1 MIWIALAVLIAA
13 LVAYRVMN
21 RVDIDH
27 LPDSFLVF
35 VLETT
40 GPDPER
46 HEIIEIGAI
55 RVGRDATVLDTFRSL
70 VKPAATIPGRVTEL
84 TGITQ
89 LSIDREGKPLPEV
102 VREFKAF
109 VGDLPMVGFNADLGM
124 AFLGNASQRSGAS
137 ITNEVSCARKMTNR
151 AWPERKS
158 QGLSDLARS
167 DKAIDKSNSA
177 PKHRVLDDCRK
188 VLAVYLA
195 AASRLGKVS

>member
-1 MIWIALAVLIAA
+1 MIWIALAALLAA
-13 LVAYRVMN
+13 LIVYRLKN
-21 RVDIDH
+21 RVDVDH
-27 LPDSFLVF
+27 LPQTFLVF

-55 RVGRDATVLDTFRSL
+55 KVGRDATVLDTFRSL
-70 VKPAATIPGRVTEL
+70 VRPATVIPGRVTEL

-89 LSIDREGKPLPEV
+89 VSIDREGKPLTEV
-102 VREFKAF
+102 VRQFSAF

-124 AFLGNASQRSGAS
+124 AFLGNATQRSGS
-137 ITNEVSCARKMTNR
+137 SLTNQVSCARKMTNR

-158 QGLSDLARS
+158 QGLSELAKS
-167 DKAIDKSNSA
+167 DKSA
-177 PKHRVLDDCRK
+177 GEAKHRVLDDCRK